1 MSTKAPIIIYWIHSF
16 LILFFSSK
24 PTEDRA
30 LFLLSQQQV
39 EWIPKSWLLFDSVG
53 KWIDCKMWK
62 RYWNGL
68 QSWNYIL
75 NKLKLRKTYSM
86 CSVFPSKWNSF
97 TFIYSIIDCSATAAF
112 QTDVLISWNLCS
124 LPLIYISS
132 SPGWQWYYLKI
143 KSLLTKQ
150 STGPG
155 SNWNAVTNYVLN

>member
-68 QSWNYIL
+68 QRWNYIL
-75 NKLKLRKTYSM
+75 NKPKLRKTYSM

-97 TFIYSIIDCSATAAF
+97 TLIYSIMDCSATAAF
-112 QTDVLISWNLCS
+112 QMDVLIPWNLCS